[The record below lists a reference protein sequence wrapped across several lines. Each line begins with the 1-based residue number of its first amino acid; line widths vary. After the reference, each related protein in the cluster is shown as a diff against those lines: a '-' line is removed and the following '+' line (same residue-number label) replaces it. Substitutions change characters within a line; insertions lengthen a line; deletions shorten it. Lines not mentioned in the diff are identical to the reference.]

1 MPMPRVTCT
10 GPEKAPEPRPH
21 TPSHMM
27 AASPARCRG
36 VGVAMG
42 DGHRA
47 RAVLL
52 LLPEV
57 ALEVYKTCAMPHAA
71 C

>member
-1 MPMPRVTCT
+1 
-10 GPEKAPEPRPH
+10 
-21 TPSHMM
+21 
-27 AASPARCRG
+27 
-36 VGVAMG
+36 MG